1 MIDNN
6 VNILLKTKVKEVDF
20 NGKFKLT
27 FEDGRKA
34 IFDKLVIA
42 TGGISYPATGSTGDG
57 YGFARKLGHT
67 IMPLKPSL
75 VPMEIEEDWIKDV
88 QGLSLRN
95 VKLIARIGDKF
106 IHEEFGE
113 MIFTHYG
120 ISGPIVLSMSN
131 VINKFDRKHIKLSID
146 LKPALSKEKLDIRI
160 LRDFEMFKNKQIK
173 NGLKKLLPVK
183 LIPIIIAQSGIDED
197 KPIHQITKEDRARLV
212 DNIKSLQL
220 TFRKFRPIEEA
231 IVTSG
236 GISTKEI
243 NSSTMESKIV
253 PGLYF
258 AGEIIDVDGLTGG
271 YNLQIAYSTGYLA
284 GINV

>member
-1 MIDNN
+1 MGLRQKVERGNRVFPVSDKSNDVIKALEKFLIDNN

-95 VKLIARIGDKF
+95 VK
-106 IHEEFGE
+106 
-113 MIFTHYG
+113 
-120 ISGPIVLSMSN
+120 
-131 VINKFDRKHIKLSID
+131 
-146 LKPALSKEKLDIRI
+146 
-160 LRDFEMFKNKQIK
+160 
-173 NGLKKLLPVK
+173 
-183 LIPIIIAQSGIDED
+183 
-197 KPIHQITKEDRARLV
+197 
-212 DNIKSLQL
+212 
-220 TFRKFRPIEEA
+220 
-231 IVTSG
+231 
-236 GISTKEI
+236 
-243 NSSTMESKIV
+243 
-253 PGLYF
+253 
-258 AGEIIDVDGLTGG
+258 
-271 YNLQIAYSTGYLA
+271 
-284 GINV
+284 